1 MGVGCVLCVLFCT
14 GTPFLCWI
22 EIFGLGWVG
31 LGWVLFCLYG
41 NPFRVELDWD
51 LGSWVVLLFFFFDLS
66 LCYLLCKKWESV

>member
-41 NPFRVELDWD
+41 NPFRVELD
-51 LGSWVVLLFFFFDLS
+51 
-66 LCYLLCKKWESV
+66 